1 MPKLKNT
8 LIAGVLYIS
17 IIAILYG
24 FTLTMYKTQSDTFN
38 PGDVEMQEM
47 GSGSGSS
54 WHPDHSMGSLLAAST
69 LSNTSSGS
77 SWHTD
82 GGSIAAMAGTPQ
94 RSIGTMS
101 GATHT
106 TATTAGDNIAIS
118 QFSELD
124 QFGYPTRDPRID
136 PSLDTVLPHW
146 ENKHRSPWITKFMR
160 GHTPSIGSSGELDN
174 ISMHSRP
181 APSNQ
186 PHFKLPGNRLTE
198 SGVSTSGSIQVP
210 SLTDPRYYR

>member
-1 MPKLKNT
+1 MPKLKNA

-24 FTLTMYKTQSDTFN
+24 FTLTMYKTESDTFI

-47 GSGSGSS
+47 GSF
-54 WHPDHSMGSLLAAST
+54 LAAST

-77 SWHTD
+77 SWHP
-82 GGSIAAMAGTPQ
+82 GGSVATMA
-94 RSIGTMS
+94 

-124 QFGYPTRDPRID
+124 LMGYPRHDPRID
-136 PSLDTVLPHW
+136 
-146 ENKHRSPWITKFMR
+146 
-160 GHTPSIGSSGELDN
+160 
-174 ISMHSRP
+174 
-181 APSNQ
+181 
-186 PHFKLPGNRLTE
+186 
-198 SGVSTSGSIQVP
+198 
-210 SLTDPRYYR
+210 